1 MINLPVFPIVIP
13 ALAAIIMMF
22 MPKRVQLQRVMALG
36 ALAITAIVSLFLV
49 HTVSTEG
56 IQTLNLGNWQA
67 PFGITLV
74 SDMLSALL
82 VTTSTLLTLFIVWF
96 AVHYFS
102 DSYEGNYL
110 YISMLFLLVGV
121 NGAFTTG
128 DIFNLF
134 VFFEVFLM
142 SSYVLIVLGGRGVQL
157 RESIKYLLVNIIASA
172 LFVMSVALLYGVT
185 GTLNLADLAMKIP
198 LVDNPDVIT
207 VIGVMFV
214 IVFGMKGALVPL
226 HYWLPGAYV
235 VAPTPILAMF
245 GALLTKVGVYS
256 ILRTYTLLFDG
267 NGEFLQTFLMVL
279 AVLTIFI
286 GMTGAIAYND
296 VKLIIIYNIMIAVG
310 VILYGI
316 SVNTQTSLEGSL
328 YYLIHD
334 MIIKAVLFMLVGMM
348 IGITKSGQLR
358 DMGGLITRFPLFGWT
373 FFVAALSLAGI
384 PPLSGFFGKL
394 LIVSGGMDEGELF
407 GPLLVLLSSL
417 FVLYSVM
424 KIFLNGFWGEAKRE
438 YDGPLVPYTKRLIVP
453 VFLLLIIAVAYGFG
467 AEAIHPYITQ
477 AIEPLVN
484 PEIYIDAVIKE

>member
-13 ALAAIIMMF
+13 ALAAILMMF

-36 ALAITAIVSLFLV
+36 ALVMTAIVSLFLV

-207 VIGVMFV
+207 VIGVLFV

>member
-13 ALAAIIMMF
+13 ALAAILMMF

-36 ALAITAIVSLFLV
+36 ALVITAIVSLFLV

-110 YISMLFLLVGV
+110 YIAMLFLLVGV

-207 VIGVMFV
+207 VIGVLFV

>member
-36 ALAITAIVSLFLV
+36 ALVITAIVSLFLV

-373 FFVAALSLAGI
+373 FFIAALSLAGI

-438 YDGPLVPYTKRLIVP
+438 YDGPLVPYTKRLIIP

>member
-13 ALAAIIMMF
+13 ALAAILMMF

-36 ALAITAIVSLFLV
+36 ALVITAIVSLFLV

-82 VTTSTLLTLFIVWF
+82 VTTSTLLTFFIVWF

-207 VIGVMFV
+207 VVGVMFV

-484 PEIYIDAVIKE
+484 PEIYIDAVMKE

>member
-13 ALAAIIMMF
+13 ALAAILMMF
-22 MPKRVQLQRVMALG
+22 MPKRVQLQRAMALG
-36 ALAITAIVSLFLV
+36 ALVITAIVSLFLV

-185 GTLNLADLAMKIP
+185 GTLNIADLAMKIP
-198 LVDNPDVIT
+198 LVDNPDAIT
-207 VIGVMFV
+207 VIGVLFV

-267 NGEFLQTFLMVL
+267 NGEFLQTLLMVL

-334 MIIKAVLFMLVGMM
+334 MIIKAVLFMLVGLM

>member
-1 MINLPVFPIVIP
+1 MINLPVFPIIIP

-22 MPKRVQLQRVMALG
+22 MPKRINLQRGMALG
-36 ALAITAIVSLFLV
+36 ALVVTLIVSLVLV
-49 HTVSTEG
+49 NTVSNEG

-82 VTTSTLLTLFIVWF
+82 VTTSTLLTLFVVWF
-96 AVHYFS
+96 AVHYFFE
-102 DSYEGNYL
+102 SYEGNYL
-110 YISMLFLLVGV
+110 YIAMLFLLVGV

-172 LFVMSVALLYGVT
+172 LFVMAVALLYGVT

-207 VIGVMFV
+207 AIGVLFV

-256 ILRTYTLLFDG
+256 IMRTYTLMFDG
-267 NGEFLQTFLMVL
+267 NGDFLQTFLMVL

-334 MIIKAVLFMLVGMM
+334 MVIKAVLFMLVGMM

-373 FFVAALSLAGI
+373 FFIAALSLAGI

-438 YDGPLVPYTKRLIVP
+438 YDGPLVPYTKRLIIP
-453 VFLLLIIAVAYGFG
+453 VFSLLVVAVAYGFG

-484 PEIYIDAVIKE
+484 PNIYIDAVIKE

>member
-13 ALAAIIMMF
+13 ALAAILMMF
-22 MPKRVQLQRVMALG
+22 MPKRVQLQRAMALG
-36 ALAITAIVSLFLV
+36 ALVITAIVSLFLV

-110 YISMLFLLVGV
+110 YIAMLFLLVGV

-198 LVDNPDVIT
+198 VVDNPDVIT
-207 VIGVMFV
+207 VIGVLFV

>member
-22 MPKRVQLQRVMALG
+22 MPKRVQLQRGMALG
-36 ALAITAIVSLFLV
+36 ALVITAIVSLFLV

-207 VIGVMFV
+207 VIGVLFV

>member
-13 ALAAIIMMF
+13 ALAAILMMF
-22 MPKRVQLQRVMALG
+22 MPKRVQLQRAMALG
-36 ALAITAIVSLFLV
+36 ALVMTVIVSLFLV

-185 GTLNLADLAMKIP
+185 GTLNIADLAMKIP

-207 VIGVMFV
+207 VIGVLFV

>member
-13 ALAAIIMMF
+13 ALAAILMMF
-22 MPKRVQLQRVMALG
+22 MPKRVQLQRGMALG
-36 ALAITAIVSLFLV
+36 ALVITAVVSLFLV

-102 DSYEGNYL
+102 DLYEGNYL

-172 LFVMSVALLYGVT
+172 LFVMAVALLYGVT

-207 VIGVMFV
+207 VIGVLFV

-334 MIIKAVLFMLVGMM
+334 MLIKAVLFMLVGMM

-394 LIVSGGMDEGELF
+394 LIVSGGMEEGELF

-438 YDGPLVPYTKRLIVP
+438 YDGPLVPYTNRLLVP

>member
-36 ALAITAIVSLFLV
+36 ALVITAIVSLFLV

-438 YDGPLVPYTKRLIVP
+438 YDGPLVPYTKRLIIP

>member
-22 MPKRVQLQRVMALG
+22 MPKRVQLQRGMALG
-36 ALAITAIVSLFLV
+36 ALAMTAIVSLFLV

-82 VTTSTLLTLFIVWF
+82 VTTSTLLTFFIVWF

-110 YISMLFLLVGV
+110 YISMLFMLVGV

>member
-13 ALAAIIMMF
+13 ALAAILMMF
-22 MPKRVQLQRVMALG
+22 MPKRVQLQRAMALG
-36 ALAITAIVSLFLV
+36 ALVMTAIVSLFLV
-49 HTVSTEG
+49 HTVSTKG

-207 VIGVMFV
+207 VIGVLFV

>member
-36 ALAITAIVSLFLV
+36 ALVITAIVSLFLV

>member
-13 ALAAIIMMF
+13 ALAAILMMF
-22 MPKRVQLQRVMALG
+22 MPKRVQLQRAMALG
-36 ALAITAIVSLFLV
+36 ALVITAIVSLFLV

-207 VIGVMFV
+207 VIGVLFV

-286 GMTGAIAYND
+286 GMIGAIAYND

-373 FFVAALSLAGI
+373 FFVATLSLAGI

>member
-36 ALAITAIVSLFLV
+36 TLVITSIVSFILV
-49 HTVSTEG
+49 HTISVEG
-56 IQTLNLGNWQA
+56 IQTLDLGNWQA

-82 VTTSTLLTLFIVWF
+82 VTTSTILTLFIVWF
-96 AVHYFS
+96 AAHYFS

-110 YISMLFLLVGV
+110 YIAMLFLLVGV

-185 GTLNLADLAMKIP
+185 GTLSLADLALKIP
-198 LVDNPDVIT
+198 LVDNPGVIT
-207 VIGVMFV
+207 VIGVLFV

-267 NGEFLQTFLMVL
+267 NGEFLQTFLMAL
-279 AVLTIFI
+279 AVLTIVI

-417 FVLYSVM
+417 LVLYSVM

-453 VFLLLIIAVAYGFG
+453 VFLLLVIAVGYGFG
-467 AEAIHPYITQ
+467 AEALHPYITQ

-484 PEIYIDAVIKE
+484 SEIYIDAVLKE

>member
-373 FFVAALSLAGI
+373 FFIAALSLAGI

>member
-13 ALAAIIMMF
+13 ALAAILMMF
-22 MPKRVQLQRVMALG
+22 MPKRVQLQRAMALG
-36 ALAITAIVSLFLV
+36 ALVITAIVSLFLV

-207 VIGVMFV
+207 VIGVLFV

-267 NGEFLQTFLMVL
+267 NGEFLQKFLMVL
-279 AVLTIFI
+279 AVLTIYI

-296 VKLIIIYNIMIAVG
+296 VKLINIYNIMIAVG

>member
-13 ALAAIIMMF
+13 ALAAILMMF
-22 MPKRVQLQRVMALG
+22 MPKRVQLQRAMALG
-36 ALAITAIVSLFLV
+36 ALVITAIVSLFLV

-110 YISMLFLLVGV
+110 YIAMLFLLVGV

-207 VIGVMFV
+207 VIGVLFV

-453 VFLLLIIAVAYGFG
+453 VFLLLIVAVAYGFG

>member
-13 ALAAIIMMF
+13 ALAAILMMF
-22 MPKRVQLQRVMALG
+22 MPKRVQLQRAMALG
-36 ALAITAIVSLFLV
+36 ALVITAIVSLFLV

-185 GTLNLADLAMKIP
+185 GTLNIADLAMKIP

-207 VIGVMFV
+207 VIGVLFV

-286 GMTGAIAYND
+286 GMIGAIAYND

-334 MIIKAVLFMLVGMM
+334 MIIKAVLFMLVGLM

-477 AIEPLVN
+477 AIEPLVK

>member
-13 ALAAIIMMF
+13 ALAAILMMF
-22 MPKRVQLQRVMALG
+22 MPKRVQLQRAMALG
-36 ALAITAIVSLFLV
+36 ALVITAIVSLFLV

-185 GTLNLADLAMKIP
+185 GTLNIADLAMKIP
-198 LVDNPDVIT
+198 LVDNPDAIT
-207 VIGVMFV
+207 VIGVLFV

-267 NGEFLQTFLMVL
+267 NGEFLQTLLMVL
-279 AVLTIFI
+279 AVLTIII

-373 FFVAALSLAGI
+373 FFVAALSLVGI

>member
-13 ALAAIIMMF
+13 ALAAILMMF
-22 MPKRVQLQRVMALG
+22 MPKRVQLQRAMALG
-36 ALAITAIVSLFLV
+36 ALVMTAIVSLFLV

-56 IQTLNLGNWQA
+56 IQILNLGNWQA

-207 VIGVMFV
+207 VIGVLFV

>member
-13 ALAAIIMMF
+13 ALAAILMMF

-36 ALAITAIVSLFLV
+36 ALVMTAIVSLFLV

-110 YISMLFLLVGV
+110 YIAMLFLLVGV

-185 GTLNLADLAMKIP
+185 GTLNIADLAMKIP

-207 VIGVMFV
+207 VIGVLFV

>member
-13 ALAAIIMMF
+13 ALAAILMMF
-22 MPKRVQLQRVMALG
+22 MPKRVQLQRAMALG
-36 ALAITAIVSLFLV
+36 ALVMTAIVSLFLV

-207 VIGVMFV
+207 VIGVLFV

>member
-1 MINLPVFPIVIP
+1 
-13 ALAAIIMMF
+13 
-22 MPKRVQLQRVMALG
+22 
-36 ALAITAIVSLFLV
+36 
-49 HTVSTEG
+49 
-56 IQTLNLGNWQA
+56 
-67 PFGITLV
+67 
-74 SDMLSALL
+74 
-82 VTTSTLLTLFIVWF
+82 
-96 AVHYFS
+96 
-102 DSYEGNYL
+102 
-110 YISMLFLLVGV
+110 
-121 NGAFTTG
+121 
-128 DIFNLF
+128 LF

-207 VIGVMFV
+207 VIGVLFV

>member
-13 ALAAIIMMF
+13 ALAAILMMF
-22 MPKRVQLQRVMALG
+22 MPKRVQLQRAMALG
-36 ALAITAIVSLFLV
+36 ALVITAIVSLFLV

-198 LVDNPDVIT
+198 VVDNPDVIT
-207 VIGVMFV
+207 VIGVLFV

>member
-22 MPKRVQLQRVMALG
+22 MPKRVQLQRGMALG
-36 ALAITAIVSLFLV
+36 ALVITSIVSLFLV
-49 HTVSTEG
+49 HTVSVEG

-67 PFGITLV
+67 PFGISLV

-82 VTTSTLLTLFIVWF
+82 VTTSTLLTLFVVWF

-110 YISMLFLLVGV
+110 YIAMLFLLVGV

-207 VIGVMFV
+207 VIGVLFV

-394 LIVSGGMDEGELF
+394 LIVSGGMDEGQLF

-453 VFLLLIIAVAYGFG
+453 AFLLLVIAVGYGFG

>member
-13 ALAAIIMMF
+13 ALAAILMMF
-22 MPKRVQLQRVMALG
+22 MPKRVQLQRAMALG
-36 ALAITAIVSLFLV
+36 ALVMTAIVSLFLV

-207 VIGVMFV
+207 VIGVLFV

-358 DMGGLITRFPLFGWT
+358 DMGGLITRFPVFGWT

-438 YDGPLVPYTKRLIVP
+438 YDGPLVPYTKHLIVP

>member
-13 ALAAIIMMF
+13 ALAAILMMF
-22 MPKRVQLQRVMALG
+22 MPKRVQLQRAMALG
-36 ALAITAIVSLFLV
+36 ALVITAIVSLFLV

-56 IQTLNLGNWQA
+56 IQSLNLGNWQA

-207 VIGVMFV
+207 VIGVLFV

-245 GALLTKVGVYS
+245 GALLTKVGLYS

-267 NGEFLQTFLMVL
+267 NDEFLQTFLMVL

-286 GMTGAIAYND
+286 GMIGAIAYND

-477 AIEPLVN
+477 AIEPLVK

>member
-22 MPKRVQLQRVMALG
+22 MPKRVQLQRWMALG
-36 ALAITAIVSLFLV
+36 ALVITAIVSLLLV

>member
-36 ALAITAIVSLFLV
+36 ALVITAIVSLFLV

-207 VIGVMFV
+207 VIGVLFV

-373 FFVAALSLAGI
+373 FFLAALSLAGI

>member
-13 ALAAIIMMF
+13 ALAAILMMF
-22 MPKRVQLQRVMALG
+22 MPKQVQLQRAMALG
-36 ALAITAIVSLFLV
+36 ALVITAIVSLFLV

-82 VTTSTLLTLFIVWF
+82 VTTSTLLTLFIAWF

-185 GTLNLADLAMKIP
+185 GTLNIADLAMKIP

-207 VIGVMFV
+207 VIGVLFV

-286 GMTGAIAYND
+286 GMIGAIAYND

>member
-13 ALAAIIMMF
+13 ALAAILMMF
-22 MPKRVQLQRVMALG
+22 MPKRVQLQRAMALG
-36 ALAITAIVSLFLV
+36 ALVITAIVSLFLV

-207 VIGVMFV
+207 VIGVLFV

-286 GMTGAIAYND
+286 GMIGAIAYND

>member
-13 ALAAIIMMF
+13 ALAAILMMF
-22 MPKRVQLQRVMALG
+22 MPKRVQLQRAMALG
-36 ALAITAIVSLFLV
+36 ALVMTAIVSLFLV

-185 GTLNLADLAMKIP
+185 GTLNIADLAMKIP
-198 LVDNPDVIT
+198 LVDNPDAIT
-207 VIGVMFV
+207 VIGVLFV

-267 NGEFLQTFLMVL
+267 NGEFLQTLLMVL
-279 AVLTIFI
+279 AVLTIII

-373 FFVAALSLAGI
+373 FFVAALSLVGI

-394 LIVSGGMDEGELF
+394 LIVSGGMEEGELF